1 MLPKKPPLTH
11 FLCLPLKGNSAAVQW
26 QASLQHFAADI
37 QTPQTSESL
46 PSATT
51 ATPSTAE
58 PISVKAIRPLETLH
72 LTIGVM
78 SLLQPE
84 RIDSAV
90 ALLKGLDTANLLNV
104 AKQKQVE
111 QASKPEVARS
121 EAEQRSGSLDMSGN
135 ESDQVPSS
143 EPLMLSFTGLKSMH
157 SLISTSLLYTT
168 PTDPTDRLYPFCQAL
183 KGRFLQAEFVLEEN
197 RALKLHA
204 TVLNTIYAP
213 RVRPRKPK
221 EHHVVSSQPE
231 EAGPAKTADETRKPD
246 DEHHDEG
253 EPGYNPDVD
262 DRLAKEDNS
271 TEPIAKSQTANGK
284 KKGKR
289 NRVLKF
295 DSRNLLDR
303 YAGFE
308 WARNVRIERVAI
320 CEMGAKKVT
329 DENGK
334 VIGEEFDTPVKIHA
348 FGGILTRSLAG
359 RIAPT
364 PDYAFLGSDADAEG
378 DEDAEGDYEIEAEA
392 QPSEAVTQADKSDE
406 DAQVDSEEDEDD
418 ASVEAS
424 EDTVTRT
431 RARNRRAHD
440 RNKDV
445 ELSEASEDQVSSI
458 EDEDE
463 SDKGSSDGESAV
475 APEWEGGSDGGE
487 DGSVEVANRNNCIFC
502 GQDEEHDPCE
512 EFEEYMA
519 CAVCGDNCKF
529 SRTSFEDLPDIWM
542 TTGLTAMQRIGNV
555 PETPIPL
562 APMMWRCP
570 TCVENALE
578 PDREENELQALQRR
592 SSTSKL
598 TRDLLP
604 VQRGT
609 SRAGSHSVFNTLIL
623 EDDPL
628 DGTRSL
634 RKRKTSSSEQDRST
648 VDSRKRQRTQ
658 DTVSTRSG
666 PSRSPVP
673 SDKRSAP
680 AIAEEDFDVFDGHD
694 DATSTSTRKSRPAR
708 ARRPTI
714 DARHAAI
721 LRQSNHSIVLKL
733 QLDPRRLK
741 TILALQLPKKRK
753 RPPRPSVQA
762 AAEAESESARPMP
775 SFTQYSTPFYSFH
788 QSENDELKSKPYG
801 GILSETEANTEK
813 TLPLAADRTRF
824 NDARQK
830 AEDEWKQ
837 KTASEGENENI
848 RRSQK
853 VSGPP
858 SKIKC
863 VNFGGYEI
871 ETWYAAPYPEEY
883 SRNRVLYICE
893 FCLKYM
899 NSDYVA
905 WRHKLKCPAKH
916 PPGDEIYRDKSI
928 SIFEVDGRK
937 NPVYCQNLCLL
948 AKLFLGSKTLY
959 YDVEPF
965 LFYVM
970 TEYDELG
977 CHFVGYFSKEKRPS
991 SQNNVSCILTLPTHQ
1006 RKGYGNLLISFSYL
1020 LTRVEGKTGSPEKP
1034 LSDMGLVS
1042 YRNYWRLVLSYEL
1055 LKQKEPLSIVDL
1067 SERTGM
1073 TPDDI
1078 VAALEALRALVRDP
1092 VTKTYALRLDHAYF
1106 KHCTETWEAKKYVA
1120 LNPSALVWTPY
1131 IMGRSNL
1138 AHYDRAPPL
1147 PTIAPREEGD
1157 EADPQPHPEEG
1168 VQQIAPKNNKGP
1180 PITNG
1185 NTPGIQNDAPNSEP
1199 SPP

>member
-1 MLPKKPPLTH
+1 M
-11 FLCLPLKGNSAAVQW
+11 AAVAQ
-26 QASLQHFAADI
+26 
-37 QTPQTSESL
+37 
-46 PSATT
+46 
-51 ATPSTAE
+51 
-58 PISVKAIRPLETLH
+58 
-72 LTIGVM
+72 
-78 SLLQPE
+78 
-84 RIDSAV
+84 
-90 ALLKGLDTANLLNV
+90 
-104 AKQKQVE
+104 
-111 QASKPEVARS
+111 
-121 EAEQRSGSLDMSGN
+121 
-135 ESDQVPSS
+135 
-143 EPLMLSFTGLKSMH
+143 
-157 SLISTSLLYTT
+157 
-168 PTDPTDRLYPFCQAL
+168 
-183 KGRFLQAEFVLEEN
+183 
-197 RALKLHA
+197 
-204 TVLNTIYAP
+204 
-213 RVRPRKPK
+213 
-221 EHHVVSSQPE
+221 
-231 EAGPAKTADETRKPD
+231 
-246 DEHHDEG
+246 
-253 EPGYNPDVD
+253 
-262 DRLAKEDNS
+262 
-271 TEPIAKSQTANGK
+271 
-284 KKGKR
+284 
-289 NRVLKF
+289 
-295 DSRNLLDR
+295 
-303 YAGFE
+303 
-308 WARNVRIERVAI
+308 
-320 CEMGAKKVT
+320 
-329 DENGK
+329 
-334 VIGEEFDTPVKIHA
+334 
-348 FGGILTRSLAG
+348 SLAG
-359 RIAPT
+359 RAAPT
-364 PDYAFLGSDADAEG
+364 PDYGLLGSDVDAEG
-378 DEDAEGDYEIEAEA
+378 EEDVDGTFAFEARA
-392 QPSEAVTQADKSDE
+392 QPSEVAAQADKSDE
-406 DAQVDSEEDEDD
+406 DAQIESEEEDDDGSESASEATGKVKRTSGRRARDSDKDADLDD
-418 ASVEAS
+418 ASEAEAS
-424 EDTVTRT
+424 SAED
-431 RARNRRAHD
+431 D
-440 RNKDV
+440 
-445 ELSEASEDQVSSI
+445 
-458 EDEDE
+458 DE
-463 SDKGSSDGESAV
+463 SDKSSTEEESAAV
-475 APEWEGGSDGGE
+475 PEWEGGSDGGE
-487 DGSVEVANRNNCIFC
+487 DGSVEVANRNNCVFC
-502 GQDEEHDPCE
+502 GQDEEHDPSE

-519 CAVCGDNCKF
+519 CAVCGDNSHRQCARDANSLSSDDDAAK
-529 SRTSFEDLPDIWM
+529 
-542 TTGLTAMQRIGNV
+542 
-555 PETPIPL
+555 
-562 APMMWRCP
+562 WRCP
-570 TCVENALE
+570 TCVENDLE
-578 PDREENELQALQRR
+578 PDHVENELQALQRR

-604 VQRGT
+604 VQKGT

-628 DGTRSL
+628 DGSRSL
-634 RKRKTSSSEQDRST
+634 RKRKTSSSEVDRST
-648 VDSRKRQRTQ
+648 TDSRKRQRTQ
-658 DTVSTRSG
+658 DTTSIRSG

-680 AIAEEDFDVFDGHD
+680 AIAEEDFAIVEGHD
-694 DATSTSTRKSRPAR
+694 DAASTSTRRSRPSR
-708 ARRPTI
+708 ARRPTVG
-714 DARHAAI
+714 ARHATI
-721 LRQSNHSIVLKL
+721 SKHSAHSLILKL

-741 TILALQLPKKRK
+741 AILASQPPKKRK
-753 RPPRPSVQA
+753 RPPRPSARPAV
-762 AAEAESESARPMP
+762 EADADNARPMP

-813 TLPLAADRTRF
+813 TLPLAADRARF

-837 KTASEGENENI
+837 KTASEGETENS

-916 PPGDEIYRDKSI
+916 PPGDEIYRDKFI

-1073 TPDDI
+1073 TADDI

-1092 VTKTYALRLDHAYF
+1092 VTRTYALRLDYAYF
-1106 KHCTETWEAKKYVA
+1106 KHCIDTWEAKKYVT
-1120 LNPSALVWTPY
+1120 LNPDALVWTPY

-1147 PTIAPREEGD
+1147 PTIAPREGD
-1157 EADPQPHPEEG
+1157 EADQQVPPEEG
-1168 VQQIAPKNNKGP
+1168 VQQAAEVNVTASQNNDS
-1180 PITNG
+1180 ITNG
-1185 NTPGIQNDAPNSEP
+1185 NTSSRLDAPTINGDLAVRPSTQISATTPNYETSLPIDPALQNLTPGPPRPPPAFTSPSAVNGITSSTPEPPSYIPPTRYEIFPPIPGTTARSRRSGWRGGPRRSTAANGTPTAAPRSMPSRKGKATQASTTGTPKEGTPTAGSANPNGRTTRSSGLLVDSDANKLGLDGTLDGEASSTSSSSGSEDEGGEKEDAVVADMGETGLGIAIDGDGGLDADADAEGDEDYHSANSGEG
-1199 SPP
+1199 SEDEDEGSGEEDEDGED

>member
-1 MLPKKPPLTH
+1 M
-11 FLCLPLKGNSAAVQW
+11 AAVAQ
-26 QASLQHFAADI
+26 SLSGRAA
-37 QTPQTSESL
+37 
-46 PSATT
+46 
-51 ATPSTAE
+51 
-58 PISVKAIRPLETLH
+58 
-72 LTIGVM
+72 
-78 SLLQPE
+78 
-84 RIDSAV
+84 
-90 ALLKGLDTANLLNV
+90 
-104 AKQKQVE
+104 
-111 QASKPEVARS
+111 
-121 EAEQRSGSLDMSGN
+121 
-135 ESDQVPSS
+135 
-143 EPLMLSFTGLKSMH
+143 
-157 SLISTSLLYTT
+157 
-168 PTDPTDRLYPFCQAL
+168 
-183 KGRFLQAEFVLEEN
+183 
-197 RALKLHA
+197 
-204 TVLNTIYAP
+204 
-213 RVRPRKPK
+213 
-221 EHHVVSSQPE
+221 
-231 EAGPAKTADETRKPD
+231 PA
-246 DEHHDEG
+246 
-253 EPGYNPDVD
+253 
-262 DRLAKEDNS
+262 
-271 TEPIAKSQTANGK
+271 
-284 KKGKR
+284 
-289 NRVLKF
+289 
-295 DSRNLLDR
+295 
-303 YAGFE
+303 
-308 WARNVRIERVAI
+308 
-320 CEMGAKKVT
+320 
-329 DENGK
+329 
-334 VIGEEFDTPVKIHA
+334 
-348 FGGILTRSLAG
+348 
-359 RIAPT
+359 
-364 PDYAFLGSDADAEG
+364 PDYALLGSDVDAEG
-378 DEDAEGDYEIEAEA
+378 EEDAEGDYEMEAEA
-392 QPSEAVTQADKSDE
+392 QPSEAVTQAEKSDE
-406 DAQVDSEEDEDD
+406 DAQVESEEEEDEEFD
-418 ASVEAS
+418 SAS
-424 EDTVTRT
+424 EVSDKEPRASGR
-431 RARNRRAHD
+431 RARNSGKVAALD
-440 RNKDV
+440 
-445 ELSEASEDQVSSI
+445 EPSEAEASSAG
-458 EDEDE
+458 DDDDE
-463 SDKGSSDGESAV
+463 SDKSSSEGESAA
-475 APEWEGGSDGGE
+475 APEWEGGSDQGE
-487 DGSVEVANRNNCIFC
+487 DGSVEVANRNNCVFC
-502 GQDEEHDPCE
+502 GQDEEHDPSE
-512 EFEEYMA
+512 EYEEYMA
-519 CAVCGDNCKF
+519 CAVCGDNSHRQCARDAN
-529 SRTSFEDLPDIWM
+529 SLSSDDD
-542 TTGLTAMQRIGNV
+542 TAK
-555 PETPIPL
+555 
-562 APMMWRCP
+562 WRCP

-578 PDREENELQALQRR
+578 PDNGENELQALQRR
-592 SSTSKL
+592 TSTSKL

-628 DGTRSL
+628 DGSRSL
-634 RKRKTSSSEQDRST
+634 RKRKTSSSELDRST
-648 VDSRKRQRTQ
+648 TDSRKRQRTQ
-658 DTVSTRSG
+658 DTISSRSG

-673 SDKRSAP
+673 SDRRSVP
-680 AIAEEDFDVFDGHD
+680 AIAEEDFAVVGGRD
-694 DATSTSTRKSRPAR
+694 DAASSSTRRSRPSR

-714 DARHAAI
+714 DARHAAV
-721 LRQSNHSIVLKL
+721 LKHSAQSLVLKL
-733 QLDPRRLK
+733 QLDPRKLK
-741 TILALQLPKKRK
+741 AILASQPPKKRK
-753 RPPRPSVQA
+753 RPPRPSARVV
-762 AAEAESESARPMP
+762 AEAEPDSARPMP

-837 KTASEGENENI
+837 KTASEGETENS

-863 VNFGGYEI
+863 VNFGGFEI

-1073 TPDDI
+1073 TADDI

-1092 VTKTYALRLDHAYF
+1092 VTKSYALRLDHAYF
-1106 KHCTETWEAKKYVA
+1106 KHCIESWEAKNYVT
-1120 LNPSALVWTPY
+1120 LNPDALVWTPY

-1147 PTIAPREEGD
+1147 PTIAPREGD
-1157 EADPQPHPEEG
+1157 ETDPQIPPEEG
-1168 VQQIAPKNNKGP
+1168 VQQQAAAEIKAAASQINSTL
-1180 PITNG
+1180 TNG
-1185 NTPGIQNDAPNSEP
+1185 DVQV
-1199 SPP
+1199 PPTINGDLA

>member
-1 MLPKKPPLTH
+1 M
-11 FLCLPLKGNSAAVQW
+11 AAVAQ
-26 QASLQHFAADI
+26 SL
-37 QTPQTSESL
+37 TSRL
-46 PSATT
+46 
-51 ATPSTAE
+51 
-58 PISVKAIRPLETLH
+58 
-72 LTIGVM
+72 
-78 SLLQPE
+78 
-84 RIDSAV
+84 
-90 ALLKGLDTANLLNV
+90 
-104 AKQKQVE
+104 
-111 QASKPEVARS
+111 
-121 EAEQRSGSLDMSGN
+121 
-135 ESDQVPSS
+135 
-143 EPLMLSFTGLKSMH
+143 
-157 SLISTSLLYTT
+157 T
-168 PTDPTDRLYPFCQAL
+168 PTP
-183 KGRFLQAEFVLEEN
+183 N
-197 RALKLHA
+197 
-204 TVLNTIYAP
+204 
-213 RVRPRKPK
+213 
-221 EHHVVSSQPE
+221 
-231 EAGPAKTADETRKPD
+231 
-246 DEHHDEG
+246 
-253 EPGYNPDVD
+253 YN
-262 DRLAKEDNS
+262 L
-271 TEPIAKSQTANGK
+271 
-284 KKGKR
+284 
-289 NRVLKF
+289 
-295 DSRNLLDR
+295 
-303 YAGFE
+303 
-308 WARNVRIERVAI
+308 
-320 CEMGAKKVT
+320 
-329 DENGK
+329 
-334 VIGEEFDTPVKIHA
+334 
-348 FGGILTRSLAG
+348 
-359 RIAPT
+359 
-364 PDYAFLGSDADAEG
+364 LGSDVDAEG
-378 DEDAEGDYEIEAEA
+378 EEDAEGDYEMDAEA

-406 DAQVDSEEDEDD
+406 DAQIDSEEEEEEDD
-418 ASVEAS
+418 GSDATSDVS
-424 EDTVTRT
+424 DKVPKPRGR
-431 RARNRRAHD
+431 RARNSD
-440 RNKDV
+440 KDAAL
-445 ELSEASEDQVSSI
+445 EDASEAEVST
-458 EDEDE
+458 EGDDDE
-463 SDKGSSDGESAV
+463 SDKSSSDEESAA
-475 APEWEGGSDGGE
+475 APEWEGGSDQGE
-487 DGSVEVANRNNCIFC
+487 EGSVEVANRNNCVFC
-502 GQDEEHDPCE
+502 GQDEEHDPSE
-512 EFEEYMA
+512 EYEEYMA
-519 CAVCGDNCKF
+519 CAVCGDNSHRQCARDAN
-529 SRTSFEDLPDIWM
+529 SLSSDDD
-542 TTGLTAMQRIGNV
+542 TAN
-555 PETPIPL
+555 
-562 APMMWRCP
+562 WRCP

-578 PDREENELQALQRR
+578 PDHAENELQLLQRR

-628 DGTRSL
+628 DGSRSL
-634 RKRKTSSSEQDRST
+634 RKRKTSSAELDRSAT
-648 VDSRKRQRTQ
+648 DSRKRQRTH
-658 DTVSTRSG
+658 DTISNRSR

-673 SDKRSAP
+673 SDKRSVP
-680 AIAEEDFDVFDGHD
+680 AIAEEDFVVVEGHD
-694 DATSTSTRKSRPAR
+694 DAASSSTRKSRPSR

-714 DARHAAI
+714 DARHAAVVK
-721 LRQSNHSIVLKL
+721 QSAQTLILKL
-733 QLDPRRLK
+733 QLDPRKLK
-741 TILALQLPKKRK
+741 AIVNSQPPKKRK
-753 RPPRPSVQA
+753 RPPRPSARAV
-762 AAEAESESARPMP
+762 AEAEPESARPMP

-801 GILSETEANTEK
+801 GILSETEANTER
-813 TLPLAADRTRF
+813 TLPLAADRARF

-837 KTASEGENENI
+837 KTASEGEIENN
-848 RRSQK
+848 RRGQK

-863 VNFGGYEI
+863 VNFGGFEI

-1055 LKQKEPLSIVDL
+1055 IKQKEPLSIVDL

-1073 TPDDI
+1073 TADDI

-1106 KHCTETWEAKKYVA
+1106 KHCIETWEAKQYVT
-1120 LNPSALVWTPY
+1120 LNPNALVWTPY

-1147 PTIAPREEGD
+1147 PTIAPREGD
-1157 EADPQPHPEEG
+1157 ESDPQASPEEG
-1168 VQQIAPKNNKGP
+1168 VQQQQSAATSQPKQLQESL
-1180 PITNG
+1180 TNG
-1185 NTPGIQNDAPNSEP
+1185 TSILNGDLGSQPQQDPQLLPNIDPALQNLTPGPARFP
-1199 SPP
+1199 SPPPPPPPPQANANTNANGTSTLSPPTQHIPPTRYEIFPPIPGTVSRPRRTGWRGGPRRSIINAGTANGI